1 MNCIIIDDEPKAI
14 EIIERYVQSTPF
26 LKLLQSFRDPMDA
39 VNFIYANK
47 VDLIF
52 LDINMPNISGVQIAT
67 LFHDKT
73 SIIFTTAYSKYAIEG
88 FELNAIDFLVKP
100 ISFDRFLKAIVKAM
114 ELKLL
119 RENNTITP
127 VEKSIPVETEK
138 PLFIKSGTKI
148 HRINLCDI
156 LFLEKEGNY
165 FNVHLTNNK
174 KLLIRMNFFDV
185 FRYISNADFI
195 RIHKS
200 YIINIKHIDT
210 IEGQSIII
218 NSHKIPIGAAY
229 RQELMNYMKLL

>member
-14 EIIERYVQSTPF
+14 EIIERYVLSTPF
-26 LKLLQSFRDPMDA
+26 VKLLHSFRDPMDA
-39 VNFIYANK
+39 VNFIYSNK

-52 LDINMPNISGVQIAT
+52 LDINMPNVSGVQIAT

-73 SIIFTTAYSKYAIEG
+73 SIIFTTAYSEYAIEG

-100 ISFDRFLKAIVKAM
+100 ISFDRFLKAISKAM
-114 ELKLL
+114 ELKQLK
-119 RENNTITP
+119 ENNIVNT
-127 VEKSIPVETEK
+127 EKNTSAENDK

-165 FNVHLTNNK
+165 FNVHLVANK
-174 KLLIRMNFFDV
+174 KILIRMNFFDV
-185 FRYISNADFI
+185 FHYIPNSSFL

-229 RQELMNYMKLL
+229 RQELMNYMNLL

>member
-39 VNFIYANK
+39 VNFIYTNK

-114 ELKLL
+114 
-119 RENNTITP
+119 
-127 VEKSIPVETEK
+127 
-138 PLFIKSGTKI
+138 
-148 HRINLCDI
+148 
-156 LFLEKEGNY
+156 
-165 FNVHLTNNK
+165 
-174 KLLIRMNFFDV
+174 
-185 FRYISNADFI
+185 
-195 RIHKS
+195 
-200 YIINIKHIDT
+200 
-210 IEGQSIII
+210 
-218 NSHKIPIGAAY
+218 
-229 RQELMNYMKLL
+229 

>member
-100 ISFDRFLKAIVKAM
+100 IAFDRFLKAIVKAM

-119 RENNTITP
+119 RENNTTTP
-127 VEKSIPVETEK
+127 VEKTITVENGK

-165 FNVHLTNNK
+165 FNVHLANNK

-185 FRYISNADFI
+185 FRYILNADFI
-195 RIHKS
+195 SIYKS

-218 NSHKIPIGAAY
+218 NSHTIPIGAAY